1 MSTGHSG
8 HRRAVLV
15 DCGLGLGAVVVG
27 AIGLPALSTPALILA
42 TVGGIAQAVAAY
54 VVEQL
59 SAWNLLVEHHP
70 ESVVLAFVL
79 TLGVAVLLIVGGTV
93 ARAPFAAFILGMGA
107 GFVLYRVTFGVVR
120 PLPVRRR
127 EQVERLGW

>member
-1 MSTGHSG
+1 MSTGHGG

-15 DCGLGLGAVVVG
+15 DCGLGLSAVVVG

-107 GFVLYRVTFGVVR
+107 GFVL
-120 PLPVRRR
+120 
-127 EQVERLGW
+127 